1 MFSRVLVVD
10 EWVRE
15 AAEEALAKAETKEV
29 VEVESRQ
36 REVKAST
43 KHFIPRLCNEDTSLI
58 GGVLVA
64 YRTNEDPR

>member
-1 MFSRVLVVD
+1 LGRESPTVTSVAMLSRVVVVVD

-15 AAEEALAKAETKEV
+15 AAEEALAKAEAKEV

-43 KHFIPRLCNEDTSLI
+43 KHFIPSI
-58 GGVLVA
+58 MQ
-64 YRTNEDPR
+64 

>member
-1 MFSRVLVVD
+1 MLSRVVVVVD

-15 AAEEALAKAETKEV
+15 VAEDEALAKAETKEV

-43 KHFIPRLCNEDTSLI
+43 KHFIPSIMR
-58 GGVLVA
+58 
-64 YRTNEDPR
+64 